1 MEETIYKELIR
12 NRINYKYAGLIDN
25 VGVFKILIK
34 AKKIRFI
41 SRTSSIEKMRGS
53 NDTFFI
59 VCEYQK
65 YATDMFKDFISFCF
79 DNNIN
84 IKATFKSL
92 TIEVIW
98 KYH

>member
-25 VGVFKILIK
+25 VGVFKILIE
-34 AKKIRFI
+34 AKKTRFI
-41 SRTSSIEKMRGS
+41 SRTCLIEKVRGTR
-53 NDTFFI
+53 DTFFI

-65 YATDMFKDFISFCF
+65 DATDRFKDFVSFCF

-84 IKATFKSL
+84 IKATFNSL

-98 KYH
+98 K